1 MDNADLSRKR
11 EKHSNSAN
19 RRSPDDIPE
28 ALRDAA
34 PPNSVISSN
43 RASSAKPIY
52 LIGSLLVVGAIA
64 VGAGLWYS
72 SIPSQDTVVT
82 QPTPTVFP
90 SPIVSS
96 PSTPQTPVAV
106 NPSPTGSDNLL
117 GHLPYQ
123 EAPEAELAPILP
135 GSSMRLRQAAAQEFQ
150 AMVQAARAS
159 GVNLVPI
166 SGFRSTKDQQ
176 HIYFDIQAE
185 RGQSV
190 TKRAE
195 VSAPPG
201 YSEHH
206 TGYAVD
212 IGDGNTPATNLN
224 PNFERTKAFKWL
236 ESNAARFHFEMSFPK
251 NNSQGVSYEPWHWR
265 FVGDRDSLET
275 FYKAKNPNPNI
286 P

>member
-11 EKHSNSAN
+11 QKHSNSN

-28 ALRDAA
+28 ALRDAVPTHSA
-34 PPNSVISSN
+34 TPPTRS
-43 RASSAKPIY
+43 ASGNPIY
-52 LIGSLLVVGAIA
+52 LIGGLLAVGAIA
-64 VGAGLWYS
+64 VGAGLWYFTS
-72 SIPSQDTVVT
+72 TLPQNTVT
-82 QPTPTVFP
+82 QPTPVVSP
-90 SPIVSS
+90 SPAL
-96 PSTPQTPVAV
+96 PQTETKV
-106 NPSPTGSDNLL
+106 NPSPSDSESLL

-123 EAPEAELAPILP
+123 EAPEAELVPILP
-135 GSSMRLRQAAAQEFQ
+135 GSYMRLRQTAAQEFQ

-166 SGFRSTKDQQ
+166 SAFRSVKDQQ
-176 HIYFDIQAE
+176 HIYFDIQAQ

-224 PNFERTKAFKWL
+224 PNFDRTKAYRWL
-236 ESNAARFHFEMSFPK
+236 EANAARFHFEMSFPK
-251 NNSQGVSYEPWHWR
+251 NNPQGVSYEPWHWR

-275 FYKAKNPNPNI
+275 FYKAKNLSRI
-286 P
+286 

>member
-1 MDNADLSRKR
+1 VDNADLTRKR
-11 EKHSNSAN
+11 QKHSNSAN

-28 ALRDAA
+28 ALRDAT
-34 PPNSVISSN
+34 PPNSGIPSN
-43 RASSAKPIY
+43 RASSGKPIY
-52 LIGSLLVVGAIA
+52 LIGGLLGVGAIA
-64 VGAGLWYS
+64 VGAALWYFNS
-72 SIPSQDTVVT
+72 PPQNTVT
-82 QPTPTVFP
+82 QPTPTVSS
-90 SPIVSS
+90 SPTVSS

-106 NPSPTGSDNLL
+106 NPSPTNSDNLL

-123 EAPEAELAPILP
+123 EAPETELVPILP
-135 GSSMRLRQAAAQEFQ
+135 GSSMKLRKTAAQEFQ

-224 PNFERTKAFKWL
+224 TNFEKTKAFKWL
-236 ESNAARFHFEMSFPK
+236 EANAARFHFEMSFPK
-251 NNSQGVSYEPWHWR
+251 NNPQGVSYEPWHWR

-275 FYKAKNPNPNI
+275 FYKAKNLNSRN
-286 P
+286 

>member
-1 MDNADLSRKR
+1 VLA
-11 EKHSNSAN
+11 
-19 RRSPDDIPE
+19 
-28 ALRDAA
+28 
-34 PPNSVISSN
+34 
-43 RASSAKPIY
+43 
-52 LIGSLLVVGAIA
+52 VGAIA
-64 VGAGLWYS
+64 VGAGLWYFTSTPS
-72 SIPSQDTVVT
+72 SKTVT
-82 QPTPTVFP
+82 QPTPAVSP
-90 SPIVSS
+90 SPVPQSSAVVSS
-96 PSTPQTPVAV
+96 PSSPQSTPKV
-106 NPSPTGSDNLL
+106 NPPANNPDNLL
-117 GHLPYQ
+117 GHLPYP

-135 GSSMRLRQAAAQEFQ
+135 GSSMRLRQAAAVEFQ

-166 SGFRSTKDQQ
+166 SGFRSVKDQQ

-185 RGQSV
+185 RRQSV

-224 PNFERTKAFKWL
+224 TNFEKTKAFRWL
-236 ESNAARFHFEMSFPK
+236 EANAARFHFEMSFPK
-251 NNSQGVSYEPWHWR
+251 NNSQGVNYEPWHWR

-275 FYKAKNPNPNI
+275 FYKAKSLSRNTP
-286 P
+286 

>member
-11 EKHSNSAN
+11 QKHSNSAN

-34 PPNSVISSN
+34 PPNSGTSPN
-43 RASSAKPIY
+43 RASSGKPIY
-52 LIGSLLVVGAIA
+52 LIGGVLVVGAIA
-64 VGAGLWYS
+64 VGAGLWYFTS
-72 SIPSQDTVVT
+72 TPSQNTVT
-82 QPTPTVFP
+82 QPTPTVSP
-90 SPIVSS
+90 SPTVSS
-96 PSTPQTPVAV
+96 PATPQTPVAV
-106 NPSPTGSDNLL
+106 NPSPANSDNLL

-135 GSSMRLRQAAAQEFQ
+135 GSSMRLRQAAAKEFQ
-150 AMVQAARAS
+150 AMVRAARAS

-166 SGFRSTKDQQ
+166 SGFRSVQDQQ
-176 HIYFDIQAE
+176 PIYFDIQAE
-185 RGQSV
+185 RRQSV
-190 TKRAE
+190 TKRAK

-224 PNFERTKAFKWL
+224 TNFEKTKAFRWL
-236 ESNAARFHFEMSFPK
+236 EANAARFHFEMSFPK
-251 NNSQGVSYEPWHWR
+251 NNSQGVNYEPWHWR

-275 FYKAKNPNPNI
+275 FYKAKNLSRSTP
-286 P
+286 

>member
-11 EKHSNSAN
+11 QKHSNSAN

-28 ALRDAA
+28 ALRDAT
-34 PPNSVISSN
+34 PSNSGTPSN
-43 RASSAKPIY
+43 RASSGKPIY
-52 LIGSLLVVGAIA
+52 LIGGLLAVGAIA
-64 VGAGLWYS
+64 VGAGLWYFT
-72 SIPSQDTVVT
+72 SIPSQNIT
-82 QPTPTVFP
+82 QPIPTVSP
-90 SPIVSS
+90 SPTVSS
-96 PSTPQTPVAV
+96 PATPQTPVAD
-106 NPSPTGSDNLL
+106 NPSPANSDNLL

-123 EAPEAELAPILP
+123 EAPESELAPILP

-224 PNFERTKAFKWL
+224 TNFEKTKAFKWL
-236 ESNAARFHFEMSFPK
+236 EANAARFHFEMSFPK
-251 NNSQGVSYEPWHWR
+251 NNSQGVNYEPWHWR

-275 FYKAKNPNPNI
+275 FYKAKNLSRKTP
-286 P
+286 